1 MKQFRKVQSKF
12 FTNLVLQD
20 VELRKSWELDE
31 EESRLAGYKR

>member
-1 MKQFRKVQSKF
+1 MKQFRKVQRKF
-12 FTNLVLQD
+12 FTNLVQD